1 MSKQNRMSNLS
12 FLMLGLVILLCLS
25 WIWQLNSQSEQL
37 EFSRVEQLFR
47 QEKVESFVIR
57 DNTLLMRLR
66 GEPEGRN
73 TLRYE
78 LYDFALFYDTLG
90 PLVEEQAAKGV
101 ITSYD
106 YQQDHSTNWLEILL
120 PVLLTA
126 ALVGGMGYLFLLRGQ
141 GGGMGADRMARFGS
155 ARTRVLSE
163 KDKKVRFEDVAGAE
177 EEKEELQEIVEFLRD
192 PRRFIS
198 LGARIPKG
206 VLLVGPP
213 GTGKT
218 LLAKA
223 VAGEAGVGF
232 LSISGSDFVELYVGV
247 GASRVRD
254 LFEQAKKTSPAI
266 VFIDEIDAVGR
277 QRGTGVGGGHDER
290 EQTLN
295 QLLVEMDGFA
305 ANEGVVVLAATNRVD
320 VLDPALLRPGRFDRQ
335 IYVGLPDIKG
345 REDILKIHVRGKPL
359 SEDVDLRTLARG
371 TAGFTGADLENM
383 VNEGALLAARRDR
396 DYITMEDL
404 HEAEIKVL
412 AGPEKRSRVISR
424 HEREL
429 TAWHEAGHAVVM
441 ETLPEH
447 DPVNQITIVPRG
459 QAGGMTIAL
468 PEEDRTFLSKRYMED
483 RIVALLG
490 GRMAEKLCLG
500 DISTGAGNDIQ
511 RATSIARKMV
521 AVYGMSETIGSVS
534 FEGGHDEVFIG
545 RTMSQGRSYSEAVA
559 AQIDEEVR
567 RLVDEASR
575 RCEDILRE
583 KRQVLDAVA
592 AYLLENET
600 MEREAF
606 LRVYNGEDASTGDRA
621 ETED

>member
-1 MSKQNRMSNLS
+1 
-12 FLMLGLVILLCLS
+12 MLGLVILLCLS
-25 WIWQLNSQSEQL
+25 WIWQMNSQSERM

-57 DNTLLMRLR
+57 DNTLLMTLR

-78 LYDFALFYDTLG
+78 LYDFDLFYDSLG
-90 PLVEEQAAKGV
+90 ELVEEQTAKGI

-120 PVLLTA
+120 PVLLSV
-126 ALVGGMGYLFLLRGQ
+126 ALIGGLGYLFLLRGQ

-359 SEDVDLRTLARG
+359 AENVDLRTLARG
-371 TAGFTGADLENM
+371 TAGFTGADLENL

-404 HEAEIKVL
+404 REAEIKVL
-412 AGPEKRSRVISR
+412 AGPEKRSRVISPR
-424 HEREL
+424 EREL

-468 PEEDRTFLSKRYMED
+468 PEEDRSFLSKRYLED

-490 GRMAEKLCLG
+490 GRAAEKLCLG
-500 DISTGAGNDIQ
+500 DISTGASNDIQ
-511 RATSIARKMV
+511 RATDIARKMV
-521 AVYGMSETIGSVS
+521 AVYGMSETIGTVS
-534 FEGGHDEVFIG
+534 FEGGHDEVFLG

-567 RLVDEASR
+567 RVVDEAGR
-575 RCEDILRE
+575 RCEDILTE
-583 KRQVLDAVA
+583 KRAVLDAVA

-606 LRVYNGEDASTGDRA
+606 LEVYGGKPPA
-621 ETED
+621 EEPAE

>member
-1 MSKQNRMSNLS
+1 MTKQRNRPGLTVYFIILLFLLCAYYVFFGVSRVPEVSYAQAQELFRREQVHS
-12 FLMLGLVILLCLS
+12 FIIRDGDELYLTLKDGSTVHNELGSTALFWAELGELIQDQKDRAGLVDY
-25 WIWQLNSQSEQL
+25 
-37 EFSRVEQLFR
+37 
-47 QEKVESFVIR
+47 
-57 DNTLLMRLR
+57 DNRPAYR
-66 GEPEGRN
+66 P
-73 TLRYE
+73 
-78 LYDFALFYDTLG
+78 
-90 PLVEEQAAKGV
+90 PWW
-101 ITSYD
+101 S
-106 YQQDHSTNWLEILL
+106 EILL
-120 PVLLTA
+120 YGM
-126 ALVGGMGYLFLLRGQ
+126 LVGGVFLIWQFMMIRAQ
-141 GGGMGADRMARFGS
+141 GGGGMDQGKRFGRARIRFGS
-155 ARTRVLSE
+155 DS
-163 KDKKVRFEDVAGAE
+163 DKKVSFADVAGAE
-177 EEKEELQEIVEFLRD
+177 EEKEELREIVGFLREPQKYLD
-192 PRRFIS
+192 

-223 VAGEAGVGF
+223 VAGEAGVQF

-254 LFEQAKKTSPAI
+254 LFDQAKKTSPAI

-305 ANEGVVVLAATNRVD
+305 ANEGVVVLAATNRAD

-345 REDILKIHVRGKPL
+345 REDILKIHVKGKPL

-371 TAGFTGADLENM
+371 TAGFTGADLENL

-396 DYITMEDL
+396 DYITMGDL
-404 HEAEIKVL
+404 REAEIKVI
-412 AGPEKRSRVISR
+412 AGPEKRSRVISQ

-441 ETLPEH
+441 ESLPEH

-490 GRMAEKLCLG
+490 GRVAEKLCLG
-500 DISTGAGNDIQ
+500 DISTGASSDIQ

-521 AVYGMSETIGSVS
+521 AVYGMSETIGTVS

-567 RLVDEASR
+567 RVVDEAYR
-575 RCEDILRE
+575 RCEDILVE
-583 KRQVLDAVA
+583 KRAVLDAVA
-592 AYLLENET
+592 AYLLEHET

-606 LRVYNGEDASTGDRA
+606 LEVFGVPESPAADTA
-621 ETED
+621 E

>member
-1 MSKQNRMSNLS
+1 MSKQNRPSGLS

-25 WIWQLNSQSEQL
+25 WIWQLNGENERT
-37 EFSRVEQLFR
+37 EFSQVERLFR

-57 DNTLLMRLR
+57 DNTLLLTLR

-78 LYDFALFYDTLG
+78 LYDFDLFYDSLG
-90 PLVEEQAAKGV
+90 ELVEEQAARG
-101 ITSYD
+101 ILTSYD

-120 PVLLTA
+120 PWILTA
-126 ALVGGMGYLFLLRGQ
+126 LLMGGMWYFLMLRNQ
-141 GGGMGADRMARFGS
+141 GGGMGADRMAKFGS
-155 ARTRVLSE
+155 ARTRTLSE
-163 KDKKVRFEDVAGAE
+163 KDKKVRFSDVAGAD

-206 VLLVGPP
+206 VLLIGPP

-254 LFEQAKKTSPAI
+254 LFDQAKKTSPAI

-305 ANEGVVVLAATNRVD
+305 ANEGVVVLAATNRAD

-345 REDILKIHVRGKPL
+345 REDILKIHVKGKPL
-359 SEDVDLRTLARG
+359 SEDVNLRALAQG
-371 TAGFTGADLENM
+371 TAGFTGADLENL

-396 DYITMEDL
+396 DYITMGDL
-404 HEAEIKVL
+404 REAEIKVI
-412 AGPEKRSRVISR
+412 AGPEKRSRVISQ

-441 ETLPEH
+441 ESLPEH

-490 GRMAEKLCLG
+490 GRVAEKLCLG
-500 DISTGAGNDIQ
+500 DISTGASSDIQ

-521 AVYGMSETIGSVS
+521 AVYGMSETIGTVS

-567 RLVDEASR
+567 RVVDEAGR
-575 RCEDILRE
+575 RCEDILTE
-583 KRQVLDAVA
+583 KRAILDAVA
-592 AYLLENET
+592 AYLLEHET

-606 LRVYNGEDASTGDRA
+606 LEVFGVPESPAADTA
-621 ETED
+621 E

>member
-1 MSKQNRMSNLS
+1 MSKQNRTSNLS

-25 WIWQLNSQSEQL
+25 WVWQLNSQSERM
-37 EFSRVEQLFR
+37 EFSQVEQLFR

-57 DNTLLMRLR
+57 DNTLLMTLR

-78 LYDFALFYDTLG
+78 LYDFDLFYDSLG
-90 PLVEEQAAKGV
+90 ELVEEQTARGIIA
-101 ITSYD
+101 SYD

-120 PVLLTA
+120 PFLLTA
-126 ALVGGMGYLFLLRGQ
+126 ALVGGVGYLFLLRGQ

-163 KDKKVRFEDVAGAE
+163 KDKKVRFEDVAGAD

-254 LFEQAKKTSPAI
+254 LFDQAKKTSPAI

-305 ANEGVVVLAATNRVD
+305 ANEGVVVLAATNRAD

-345 REDILKIHVRGKPL
+345 REDILKIHVKGKPL
-359 SEDVDLRTLARG
+359 AEDVDLRTLARG
-371 TAGFTGADLENM
+371 TAGFTGADLENL

-396 DYITMEDL
+396 DFITMGDL
-404 HEAEIKVL
+404 HDAEIKVL
-412 AGPEKRSRVISR
+412 AGPEKRSRVVSQ
-424 HEREL
+424 HERKL

-459 QAGGMTIAL
+459 QAGGMTISL

-490 GRMAEKLCLG
+490 GRVAERLCLG

-511 RATSIARKMV
+511 RATDIARKMV
-521 AVYGMSETIGSVS
+521 AVYGMSETIGSVC

-567 RLVDEASR
+567 RVVDEAGR
-575 RCEDILRE
+575 RCEDILTE
-583 KRQVLDAVA
+583 KRAILDAVA

-606 LRVYNGEDASTGDRA
+606 LEVYAGKAAEKAGGERP
-621 ETED
+621 E